1 MGSQKKVMDVAKP
14 EETVPDIGSKP
25 MIVGHKSLP
34 IDPMVKSETQN
45 EETETSPATN
55 DSKETIAAPS
65 EKQKIIEPLSN
76 EKKTASDVS
85 AKVDQI
91 TEELEPA
98 KNSKAGELK
107 QSTVKEEKNNQV
119 PDKNVKT
126 ESPEPTEAENEQ
138 KKIDPVALEME
149 KQDEIRKI
157 IESKQYKVSVKQARR
172 SNRAVTIFAFVF
184 ILLVGLS
191 ILFYLVD
198 TSKLDIGIKLPFSLF
213 NTQKDATP
221 MSDSVAQLES
231 SEVVET
237 QPAEA
242 TAQPES
248 SLEKVPAS
256 TYYEFTEPATWKYS
270 RTLREETGDKLYEL
284 FTDVYTLPSG
294 TTVTL
299 KQNLGGKGGA
309 CDPDAGDVPY
319 AKGNACPT
327 FELLSRE
334 KLPISG
340 TAFDYTTEI
349 VHMQYADG
357 ETGEIQRFLCLSSLD
372 PDWQVPLNEPQM
384 GAYWPL
390 CMDFMKSDGHQ
401 VQFSIEGIEATSETY
416 FENEDI
422 IEIEEVL
429 RTFKFV

>member
-34 IDPMVKSETQN
+34 IDPMVKSEAQN
-45 EETETSPATN
+45 EETETSPAVN
-55 DSKETIAAPS
+55 DSKEAIATPS

-76 EKKTASDVS
+76 EKKTANDASV
-85 AKVDQI
+85 KVDQK
-91 TEELEPA
+91 TEEPELP
-98 KNSKAGELK
+98 KDSKADELK
-107 QSTVKEEKNNQV
+107 QPTASEEKINQT
-119 PDKNVKT
+119 PDKNVNP
-126 ESPEPTEAENEQ
+126 ESPEPTEGEKEQ

-157 IESKQYKVSVKQARR
+157 IESKQYKVTVKQARR
-172 SNRAVTIFAFVF
+172 SNRTVTIVAFILV
-184 ILLVGLS
+184 LLVGLAT
-191 ILFYLVD
+191 LFYLVD
-198 TSKLDIGIKLPFSLF
+198 TEKLDIGIKLPFSIF
-213 NTQKDATP
+213 NTQKDATQT
-221 MSDSVAQLES
+221 SESVTQPES
-231 SEVVET
+231 SEALET
-237 QPAEA
+237 QPTEA
-242 TAQPES
+242 TAQSES

-256 TYYEFTEPATWKYS
+256 TYYEITEPATWKYS

-309 CDPDAGDVPY
+309 CDPDSGDLPY

-349 VHMQYADG
+349 VHIQYADG

-401 VQFSIEGIEATSETY
+401 VQFSIDGIKATSETY